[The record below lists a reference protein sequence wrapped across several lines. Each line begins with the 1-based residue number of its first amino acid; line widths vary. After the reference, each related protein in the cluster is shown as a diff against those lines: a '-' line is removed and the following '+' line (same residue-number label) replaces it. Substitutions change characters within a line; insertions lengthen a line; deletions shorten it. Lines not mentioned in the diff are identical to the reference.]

1 MNCIVKEI
9 IQPNTMMGVFIVM
22 VMLYEIGQWPY
33 GGFYDNR
40 CSKDGEFGLL
50 RNVAKVSIFFYMYR
64 MMGLT

>member
-9 IQPNTMMGVFIVM
+9 NQPNTMMGDFMVM
-22 VMLYEIGQWPY
+22 VMLYEICQWPY

-40 CSKDGEFGLL
+40 CLKDGEFGLL
-50 RNVAKVSIFFYMYR
+50 LNVAKVGIFIYMYR